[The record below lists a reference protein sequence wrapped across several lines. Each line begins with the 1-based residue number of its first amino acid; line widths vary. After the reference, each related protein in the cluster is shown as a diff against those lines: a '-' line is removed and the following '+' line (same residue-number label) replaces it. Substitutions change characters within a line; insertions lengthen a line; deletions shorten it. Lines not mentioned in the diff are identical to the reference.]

1 MTKSEPYE
9 ANPCPPWCEG
19 LQCRE
24 PRPEDRFHQLARTV
38 PVTLRRR
45 YPTPGGVDARP
56 EPAELNVVV
65 FTNATAPDETWV
77 SLDVGDWASTIAVTV
92 ESMRRVHAVLGE
104 VLSAAEA

>member
-1 MTKSEPYE
+1 MTEHEPRE
-9 ANPCPPWCEG
+9 DAPCPSWCG
-19 LQCRE
+19 RLQCRE

-45 YPTPGGVDARP
+45 YPTGSDVESRP

-65 FTNATAPDETWV
+65 FTSATGPDETWV
-77 SLDVGDWASTIAVTV
+77 SLDVGDWSSTIAVTV

-104 VLSAAEA
+104 MLSVAEA